1 MRAAHTVILL
11 ASALAGAACAAA
23 PPVTPATAPSPAP
36 SAGRATAPAQRPA
49 PSRTGR
55 DTTVVTDPE
64 LERRLARLELR
75 LLERD
80 AQVEDLQARL
90 DESRNDIVRTL
101 AKLQSSASRAEAASG
116 VAEAELV
123 LQTLKSGAG
132 AQAPSTALVASMVQQ
147 GSAEFNKQNYGG
159 ALYLANQA
167 KALAST
173 YAARNAS
180 AGGAHPRPG
189 ETMFALPVHLKVASR
204 ANVREGPGTSYPVVF
219 SADAGA
225 VLTGV
230 SYVDE
235 WIRIAGDDGRTGWIF
250 RTLIVKP

>member
-1 MRAAHTVILL
+1 MRAAHTVVLF
-11 ASALAGAACAAA
+11 ASALAGAACATAA
-23 PPVTPATAPSPAP
+23 PATPATAPSASKP
-36 SAGRATAPAQRPA
+36 TEPAQQPA

-55 DTTVVTDPE
+55 DSTVVTDPE
-64 LERRLARLELR
+64 LERRMARLELR

-90 DESRNDIVRTL
+90 DESRNDIVRML
-101 AKLQSSASRAEAASG
+101 AKAPSSASRAEAASG

-123 LQTLKSGAG
+123 LQSLKSGPG
-132 AQAPSTALVASMVQQ
+132 AQAPSTALVARMVQQ

-167 KALAST
+167 KAVAST
-173 YAARNAS
+173 YAARGANA
-180 AGGAHPRPG
+180 AGARPRPG

-235 WIRIAGDDGRTGWIF
+235 WIRVANDDGRTGWIF

>member
-1 MRAAHTVILL
+1 MRAAHTVVLL
-11 ASALAGAACAAA
+11 ASALSGAACAAA
-23 PPVTPATAPSPAP
+23 KPPTPAPAPSPTVSQPAAP
-36 SAGRATAPAQRPA
+36 PQQPA
-49 PSRTGR
+49 PSRR
-55 DTTVVTDPE
+55 DTIFVTDPE
-64 LERRLARLELR
+64 LERRIARLELR

-90 DESRNDIVRTL
+90 DESHADIVRRLST
-101 AKLQSSASRAEAASG
+101 LQSLASRAEAASG

-123 LQTLKSGAG
+123 LQSLKSGAG
-132 AQAPSTALVASMVQQ
+132 AQAPSTAQVARMVQQ

-173 YAARNAS
+173 YSGRGAS
-180 AGGAHPRPG
+180 AGGARPRPG

-204 ANVREGPGTSYPVVF
+204 ANVREGPGTNYPVVF

-235 WIRIAGDDGRTGWIF
+235 WIRIASDDGRTGWIF